1 MSGGS
6 GRVPTLTDRRIG
18 LLFLIFLAA
27 LTLALLRAGWLGAV
41 RAPALKQAAATQQV
55 QTIDLPAP
63 RGTITDRRGDV
74 LAVSEAAK
82 DVSATPYL
90 IRDPLRAANELAPLL
105 GVSAETI
112 LDKLDTSSGF
122 VYLARRLPAARANQV
137 ARLRR
142 EGITLTPSSLRTY
155 PRAWL
160 ASQVLGSASEEPG
173 GGTGLEYSQDAV
185 LRGTDGVRRIVNDAL
200 GQPLSIRDE
209 QATVPGKDIQLTI
222 DAGLQEKVE
231 SVLDGVGQVYQ
242 PRRGATAIVMNP
254 RTNEILALANWP
266 RVDANDPGA
275 APDWAR
281 QNRAVGTTFEPG
293 STFKAFTVAGA
304 LEDGAVTPETPFYLP
319 VELRVADRILHDS
332 HARGEETAT
341 VAEILAESSNIGAV
355 RIALEIGARRFDQ
368 WVHTFGFGAPT
379 GVALPGEEIG
389 IVPTYDDYS
398 GSSIANLPIGQGQ
411 AVTPMQ
417 MMAAYAAIANGGVL
431 RTPQLLKAVDGR
443 PQRLDRGRRII
454 SERTAAQVREMLR
467 GVLAA
472 GGTAAEAEI
481 PGYDLAGKTGT
492 ANKVDADTG
501 EYSRERYIAS
511 FMGFAPADRPEL
523 LVSVVV
529 DEPQGAIYGGE
540 VAAPA
545 FQKIVAFA
553 LPYLGIPPGDG
564 GTG

>member
-1 MSGGS
+1 M
-6 GRVPTLTDRRIG
+6 PTLTDRRIG
-18 LLFLIFLAA
+18 LLFLVFVAA
-27 LTLALLRAGWLGAV
+27 LALALLRAGWLGAV

-55 QTIDLPAP
+55 QTIEMPAP
-63 RGTITDRRGDV
+63 RGAITDRRGDV

-90 IRDPLRAANELAPLL
+90 IRQPLRAANALAPLL
-105 GVSAETI
+105 DVRAETI
-112 LDKLDTSSGF
+112 LDRLDTRSGF
-122 VYLARRLPAARANQV
+122 VYLARRLPAARANEI
-137 ARLRR
+137 ARLRI

-155 PRAWL
+155 PREWL
-160 ASQVLGSASEEPG
+160 ASQLIGAASEEPG
-173 GGTGLEYSQDAV
+173 QGTGLEYGEDDV
-185 LRGTDGVRRIVNDAL
+185 LRGQDGVRRIVNDAL
-200 GQPLSIRDE
+200 GEPISIRDE
-209 QATVPGKDIQLTI
+209 RPTVPGEDVQLTL

-242 PRRGATAIVMNP
+242 PRGATAIVMNP
-254 RTNEILALANWP
+254 QTNEVLALANWP

-275 APDWAR
+275 APDYAR
-281 QNRAVGTTFEPG
+281 QNRAVGFTFEPG

-304 LEDGAVTPETPFYLP
+304 LEDRAVTPDTPFYLP
-319 VELRVADRILHDS
+319 IELHVADRILHDS

-341 VAEILAESSNIGAV
+341 VSQILAESSNIGAV
-355 RIALEIGARRFDQ
+355 RIALKIGARRFDQ
-368 WVHTFGFGAPT
+368 WVHAFGFGSPT
-379 GVALPGEEIG
+379 GVALPGEEQG
-389 IVPTYDDYS
+389 IVPTYADYS

-417 MMAAYAAIANGGVL
+417 MMAAYAAIANGGIL
-431 RTPQLLKAVDGR
+431 RTPQLLKSVGGVEQPKA
-443 PQRLDRGRRII
+443 RGRRII
-454 SERTAAQVREMLR
+454 SPQTAAEVREMLR

-553 LPYLGIPPGDG
+553 LPYLGIPPGDD
-564 GTG
+564 TP